1 MLWRLRLN
9 GFRILVAGVRFMR
22 NGMIKTTIREIK
34 GSLGRYMAILAIVM
48 LGVGLFMGLKATTPA
63 MIVTENDYLEEQ
75 DFFDFRL
82 LSSVGFDREAVQEVA
97 AFTEI
102 ADAEGAISID
112 ALCAFGEGNES
123 VYKIHTVPEKINR
136 VVVTAG
142 RMPEAADEC
151 VLDAAL
157 YGEDMIGS
165 RITVTDSN
173 EEDTLDMFQER
184 TFTAV
189 GIVRSPYYINFERGT
204 TSIGDGK
211 ITAFLYVPQEAFAC
225 DYLTEIYAAT
235 KLKYKVYTDEYDAY
249 IEGLQG
255 KVEKTVHE
263 LTVDR
268 YERVIAEAQ
277 EKIEDA
283 QTELNDKKAEARE
296 ELDDA
301 WQKIL
306 DGEQEIA
313 DGEQELIDGEQKIV
327 DGEQEIV
334 DGEQELID
342 GEQEIVDGERE
353 IAEKEPELLDAEK
366 EVSYHEWEVF
376 ANGQELLIARDKLEQ
391 GRRELEEKERLLHE
405 QEAQVL
411 EQEAELLEQE
421 AQLQA
426 QLEALPGQK
435 EELEQKEAEITSGLA
450 QLEQW
455 YAYALSQATDE
466 ESKNALTAEYEQKK
480 AELTAALVQISSMK
494 AEIEKGISQL
504 KDGLA
509 QIRAGLALIQAGKGG
524 FEEGKRQITEAR
536 EKIAFQE
543 QQLLEAE
550 AELKSAEE
558 QVAQARKE
566 LEEGKAELAQAKAD
580 LEEGRADLE
589 QGRKDLAQARRDLA
603 DAKVDLEEGRADL
616 EEGKSELADAR
627 IEYADAEK
635 EFEDEVA
642 DAQRK
647 IDDARKELA
656 DIGEPDDYVL
666 TRDTNIGY
674 ACYESDSS
682 IVAAIAN
689 VFPVFFFLVAALI
702 CMTTMNR
709 MVEEQRT
716 QIGVLKALG
725 YGNAAIMSK
734 YLFYAGSAAV
744 VGAILGC
751 VGGTW
756 LFPRVIWMGYGI
768 MYSMGDIQYYFDV
781 PMALLSLAAALLC
794 SMGTAYFSCRHEL
807 QGVPAG
813 LIRPK
818 SPKSGKRIFLEKIPF
833 VWGRMK
839 FLHKVSIRN
848 IVRYKKRFFMM
859 ILGISGCTALL
870 LTGFG
875 VKDSVTNVADMQ
887 YDEVQIYDIG
897 ITFSER
903 IQDKDREEIA
913 QKSGDMLAL
922 SAYHCEESVELEF
935 GGRIKSI
942 YLEVPE
948 DAEEMGIFLNLH
960 TSEGEPLSYPGKGE
974 AVLTEK
980 VARNM
985 GIRVGDQV
993 VFRDNDRHSFTVRI
1007 SGLCEN
1013 FVYNYIYIN
1022 KETYTEQKGI
1032 EPEYKGVYTVVQDGV
1047 DVHEAAAIL
1056 SDMENVLTVSVT
1068 ADMRQRI
1075 ATMMESMDYI
1085 VFLIVAC
1092 AGSLAFIVLYNL
1104 TNINIT
1110 ERIREIATIK
1120 VLGFY
1125 ARETADYVFRENLV
1139 LTGMG
1144 AVVGLGLGKWLHSF
1158 VMYEINIDMISF
1170 KTIIALPSYVWSL
1183 LLTFIFAML
1192 VNGVMYFKLEKI
1204 NMAESLK
1211 SIE

>member
-1 MLWRLRLN
+1 M
-9 GFRILVAGVRFMR
+9 G

-63 MIVTENDYLEEQ
+63 MIVTENDYLAEQ

-82 LSSVGFDREAVQEVA
+82 LSTVGFDEEAVSEVA
-97 AFTEI
+97 ALHEI
-102 ADAEGAISID
+102 ADVEGAISVD

-136 VVVTAG
+136 VVVIAG
-142 RMPEAADEC
+142 RLPENADEC
-151 VLDAAL
+151 LLDAAR
-157 YGEDMIGS
+157 YGEDMLGS
-165 RITVTDSN
+165 QITVTDSN
-173 EEDTLDMFQER
+173 EEDTLEMFQER

-204 TSIGDGK
+204 TSIGDGT
-211 ITAFLYVPQEAFAC
+211 INAFLYVPKEAFDC
-225 DYLTEIYAAT
+225 DYLTEIYATT
-235 KLKYKVYTDEYDAY
+235 KLKYKVYTDEYEDY
-249 IEGLQG
+249 IDGLEG
-255 KVEKTVHE
+255 KMEDITHA
-263 LTVDR
+263 LTVER
-268 YERVIAEAQ
+268 YDRVIAEAQ

-306 DGEQEIA
+306 DGEQEI
-313 DGEQELIDGEQKIV
+313 V
-327 DGEQEIV
+327 DGEQEIADARKKIADGEKEIA

-342 GEQEIVDGERE
+342 GEQEIADGERE
-353 IAEKEPELLDAEK
+353 IAEKEPELLDAEE
-366 EVSYHEWEVF
+366 EVSFHEWEIF
-376 ANGQELLIARDKLEQ
+376 ANEQELLIARDKLEQ
-391 GRRELEEKERLLHE
+391 GKRELEEKANLLHE
-405 QEAQVL
+405 QEMQVL
-411 EQEAELLEQE
+411 SKETELKEQE
-421 AQLQA
+421 AQLRA

-435 EELEQKEAEITSGLA
+435 EALEQKEAEIAAGLT

-455 YAYALSQATDE
+455 YAYALLQAPDE
-466 ESKNALTAEYEQKK
+466 ETKNAVTAEYEQKR
-480 AELTAALVQISSMK
+480 AELAAAQAQISSMK
-494 AEIEKGISQL
+494 AEIEKGIGQLQGGISQ
-504 KDGLA
+504 
-509 QIRAGLALIQAGKGG
+509 IQAGLLQIQEGKGQ
-524 FEEGKRQITEAR
+524 FEEGKRQISEAR
-536 EKIAFQE
+536 EELAFQE
-543 QQLLEAE
+543 QLLVEAE
-550 AELKSAEE
+550 AELMSAKE
-558 QVAQARKE
+558 QVTQARNE
-566 LEEGKAELAQAKAD
+566 LEDGKAKLAQAKLD
-580 LEEGRADLE
+580 LEEGRAELE
-589 QGRKDLAQARRDLA
+589 QGKLDLAQAKRDVA
-603 DAKVDLEEGRADL
+603 DAKTELEEGQADL
-616 EEGKSELADAR
+616 EEGKIELADAKV
-627 IEYADAEK
+627 EYADAEK
-635 EFEDEVA
+635 EFEEEVA
-642 DAQRK
+642 DAQQK
-647 IDDARKELA
+647 IDDAREELA
-656 DIGEPDDYVL
+656 KIEEPDDYVL

-674 ACYESDSS
+674 ACYESDSN

-725 YGNAAIMSK
+725 YGNGAIMGK
-734 YLFYAGSAAV
+734 YLFYAGSAAT
-744 VGAILGC
+744 VGAALGC
-751 VGGTW
+751 VIGTW

-768 MYSMGDIQYYFDV
+768 MYSMGDIQYYFDIPV
-781 PMALLSLAAALLC
+781 ALLSLAAALLC
-794 SMGTAYFSCRHEL
+794 SMGAAYFSCRYEL

-818 SPKSGKRIFLEKIPF
+818 SPKSGKRIFLERIP
-833 VWGRMK
+833 VIWGRLK

-897 ITFSER
+897 VTFSER
-903 IQDKDREEIA
+903 IEEADKEELA
-913 QKSGDMLAL
+913 QKAGDLLAQT
-922 SAYHCEESVELEF
+922 AYHYEESVELEF
-935 GGRIKSI
+935 GGKIKSI

-948 DAEEMGIFLNLH
+948 NAAEMETFLNLH
-960 TSEGEPLSYPGKGE
+960 TAQGEPIPYPGEGE

-980 VARNM
+980 VAKNL
-985 GIRVGDQV
+985 GIRVGDEL
-993 VFRDNDRHSFTVRI
+993 VFRDNDRNSFTVRI

-1013 FVYNYIYIN
+1013 FVSNYIYIDR
-1022 KETYTEQKGI
+1022 ETYTGQMGA
-1032 EPEYKGVYTVVQDGV
+1032 EPEYKGAYAVVRDGV
-1047 DVHEAAAIL
+1047 NVHEAAAVL
-1056 SDMENVLTVSVT
+1056 SDLDHVLAVSVT

-1085 VFLIVAC
+1085 VFLIIAC

-1158 VMYEINIDMISF
+1158 VMYNINIDMISF
-1170 KTIIALPSYVWSL
+1170 KTTIVPVSYLWSL
-1183 LLTFIFAML
+1183 LLTFVFAML